1 MAIQKTSENYDTKKG
16 GKWLLTLLKAYLV
29 SKYGLTSTQECFMS
43 IQNLIV
49 QSLQSVQKV
58 ILNDKHCFEL
68 YGFDI
73 LLDKNLKPWLLEI
86 NSSPSMTANTKED
99 FDLKCSILDDTF
111 TLLDMERVLSLSTD
125 QLNDQ

>member
-1 MAIQKTSENYDTKKG
+1 M
-16 GKWLLTLLKAYLV
+16 LTLLKAYLI
-29 SKYGLTSTQECFMS
+29 SKFGLLETQDCFLA
-43 IQNLIV
+43 IQNMIV

-86 NSSPSMTANTKED
+86 NSSPSMTANTKDD
-99 FDLKCSILDDTF
+99 FDLKCGILDDTF
-111 TLLDMERVLSLSTD
+111 TLLDMEKVLSLSTD
-125 QLNDQ
+125 QLNDP